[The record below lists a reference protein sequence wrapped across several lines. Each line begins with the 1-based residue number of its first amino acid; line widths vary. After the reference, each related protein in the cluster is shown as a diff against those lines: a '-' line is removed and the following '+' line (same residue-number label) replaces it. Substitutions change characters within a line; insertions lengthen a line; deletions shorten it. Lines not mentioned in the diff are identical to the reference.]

1 MAEDIIEKVCCNC
14 GRTFNWEWTGCFLED
29 KFFCDND
36 CAKEKYPEST
46 NQAGK
51 RVSLGR
57 LLNGRT
63 D

>member
-1 MAEDIIEKVCCNC
+1 MPEDVIEKVCRNC

-29 KFFCDND
+29 QFFCNNA
-36 CAKEKYPEST
+36 CAKEKYPDKGRHADK
-46 NQAGK
+46 Q
-51 RVSLGR
+51 VSLKR